1 VEEWITLLASD
12 PVDKGNEFLFSA
24 YNKIKS
30 NRSIRYD
37 DFILYSTLPAGS
49 EPPLAGMSPWLVWA
63 DLPGLS
69 MFENKNFCCIL
80 NDFNIVKNL
89 LNL

>member
-49 EPPLAGMSPWLVWA
+49 EPPLVGMKPWLLWA
-63 DLPGLS
+63 DLP
-69 MFENKNFCCIL
+69 EY
-80 NDFNIVKNL
+80 
-89 LNL
+89 